1 MFVSVVVIAVL
12 CIVRIRL
19 SEKRSKMREQ
29 RRYRREALLEILE
42 NQNSL
47 SRVSL
52 YLSFSCPIVGVAF
65 ALRTSCSRG
74 SSRVSKR
81 KQGRRAWFPNEH
93 DF

>member
-29 RRYRREALLEILE
+29 RRYRRDALLE

-52 YLSFSCPIVGVAF
+52 YLSFSCPIVGVAL